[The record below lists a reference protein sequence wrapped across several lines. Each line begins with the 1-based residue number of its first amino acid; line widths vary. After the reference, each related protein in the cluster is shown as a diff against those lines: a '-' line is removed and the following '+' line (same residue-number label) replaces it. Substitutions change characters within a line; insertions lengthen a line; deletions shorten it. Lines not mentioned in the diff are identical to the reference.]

1 MERAVERFTAAVPA
15 SVSRVV
21 ETARERFVGF
31 QSDLGRI
38 GGRRSAL
45 ALALCYSGAGWLF
58 EVGALA
64 TALWGLGG
72 PVPVATLLVVVP
84 VGKLAGFMPL
94 PGGFGSIEAT
104 VVALLLATTTVSGG
118 VATAAVLLHR
128 AATYWLPTILGG
140 TVSLTLGLT
149 TRWG

>member
-1 MERAVERFTAAVPA
+1 MAL
-15 SVSRVV
+15 SY
-21 ETARERFVGF
+21 
-31 QSDLGRI
+31 
-38 GGRRSAL
+38 SA
-45 ALALCYSGAGWLF
+45 AGWLF

-64 TALWGLGG
+64 IGLWGLGG

-104 VVALLLATTTVSGG
+104 LVALLVATTPASSGL
-118 VATAAVLLHR
+118 AAAAVLLQR

-140 TVSLTLGLT
+140 GVSLTLGLT